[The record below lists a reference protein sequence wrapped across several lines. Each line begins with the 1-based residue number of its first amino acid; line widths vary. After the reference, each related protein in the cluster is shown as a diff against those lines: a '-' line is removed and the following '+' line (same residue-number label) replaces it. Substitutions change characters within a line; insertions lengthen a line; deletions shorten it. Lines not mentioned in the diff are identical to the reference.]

1 MVAQI
6 KTKQN
11 IHQKLLLRVFKRKNY
26 SLDIVDLLMQTS
38 LVMIELYE
46 SFLQKL
52 TCAINARPALKFVLL
67 GLLHWVFEYI
77 EVSRIFTEPFRY

>member
-1 MVAQI
+1 
-6 KTKQN
+6 
-11 IHQKLLLRVFKRKNY
+11 
-26 SLDIVDLLMQTS
+26 MQTS

-67 GLLHWVFEYI
+67 GLLRWVFEYI